1 MEVKQI
7 YELVNET
14 LKEVIGESVV
24 LEQDLTNLV
33 DAGEAVVN
41 SNAVD
46 NYVKS
51 LVNRIG
57 RVKYVNR
64 VYKGNAPS
72 VLKDAWEFGS
82 ILQKIDAEVPDATVN
97 ESWNLEAGRDYSPYT
112 FVPVTA
118 TSKFFNSKNTFEIEV
133 SIYEHQVK
141 ESFASAEQMA
151 GFLALINTKIDNKLT
166 IATDGLVRSTIGA
179 AIGEALLAGNQSQ
192 AVNLAQSFYNET
204 GRTVT
209 LDEAVTDPEFIKHTA
224 LTLKKFKSRLS
235 SASKLFNRG
244 ATTKFTYDENLN
256 VVILEDFKASADVY
270 LQSNVFHNTL
280 TALPSAE
287 AIPFWQGSGLN
298 YDLESVSKINVVTP
312 ESKES
317 VEQTGIIATMFDKEA
332 LGVHNFDRRVKSI
345 YNPSNETYKNYYK
358 QDAGYFIDGNENF
371 VVFYIGDVVDEQ

>member
-1 MEVKQI
+1 MKVNQI

-14 LKEVIGESVV
+14 LKEVIGDSVV

-371 VVFYIGDVVDEQ
+371 VVFYIGDVVE